1 MADTPEAK
9 VKKQV
14 RKLLDDLP
22 AYYFFPATH
31 GYGRSGVPDII
42 FCYKGVFGAIECKAG
57 KGQLTALQER
67 EIKWIE
73 DHAGFTF
80 VAGRALVLF
89 VGDDSPAACAMT
101 LNCDDMEAYNL
112 IQDVHNYFHFL
123 NIKDAPAKERF
134 N

>member
-14 RKLLDDLP
+14 RRILDAIS

-67 EIKWIE
+67 EIKWIDE
-73 DHAGFTF
+73 HGGFTF
-80 VAGRALVLF
+80 VARE
-89 VGDDSPAACAMT
+89 
-101 LNCDDMEAYNL
+101 NNL
-112 IQDVHNYFHFL
+112 EEL
-123 NIKDAPAKERF
+123 KEKLQWLQRKTSSSE
-134 N
+134 

>member
-31 GYGRSGVPDII
+31 GYGRSGIPDII

-80 VAGRALVLF
+80 VARETNLEELKEKLIW
-89 VGDDSPAACAMT
+89 MT
-101 LNCDDMEAYNL
+101 KKISSGE
-112 IQDVHNYFHFL
+112 
-123 NIKDAPAKERF
+123 
-134 N
+134 